1 MERRKLRE
9 PFGARAS
16 SCRTRGTP
24 APPTE
29 FQGEPPGP
37 GPSSAR
43 GQGPPLG
50 AQSAPKRPLA
60 VRPNRL
66 LTPDFKAKL
75 CEFKPALLPLLR
87 TKGVTWIKV
96 YSFGRFCDR
105 RTPGNL

>member
-1 MERRKLRE
+1 M
-9 PFGARAS
+9 
-16 SCRTRGTP
+16 
-24 APPTE
+24 
-29 FQGEPPGP
+29 
-37 GPSSAR
+37 
-43 GQGPPLG
+43 G